1 MQKFKTLFFIIA
13 DLVFLIASFMLA
25 LIIRFEGYLP
35 LKFVEGREPFY
46 IISCFYIL
54 AVFYSFGLYRK
65 VWKYAGV
72 YELVN
77 IFNAV
82 SIGMVPVCAYVFYT
96 HGRIYPRSSIIIAWL
111 LNILII
117 GGIRFIL
124 RFLNEMQVSP
134 RVSSDQKRV
143 LIIGADDQ
151 GDMIIRELK
160 RHLSL
165 GFMPIG
171 LVDDDPVKKDLRIHG
186 VPVVGEIKDLPHL
199 IDQLKIN
206 EIIIT
211 TPSPALLRKLISLT
225 SGLPVKFKTIP
236 SLSEIIDE
244 KIVIN
249 KIRQVQIEDLLER
262 DVVKLNM
269 GEISRYLT
277 GKTVLITGGGG
288 SIGSEIARQIIKFNP
303 SKIILLGRGENSLH
317 EIAVELKPKTPI
329 NIEIFIC
336 DIRNSERLEFLFKR
350 ENIQVIFHAAAHKHV
365 HLMEDNAAEAVSNNV
380 FGSGNLAVIANKY
393 NVERLVFLSTDKAV
407 NPVSVMGKTKKLAED
422 VFKINSGK
430 GKTKFISVRFG
441 NVLDSKGSVI
451 PTFRK
456 QIELGGPVTVTHPDM
471 TRFFMTIP
479 EAVQLVVQA
488 GAIGESGD
496 IFILDMG
503 KPINIFEL
511 AKNMI
516 KLSGLEPEIDIPI
529 KFTGIRPGEK
539 LNEELINAS
548 EEKQN
553 AVFEKIF
560 KIKTIDINKN
570 EFEEK
575 IDVLHKLV
583 RENNDEGIKNIL

>member
-1 MQKFKTLFFIIA
+1 MQRLKTLFFIIT

-25 LIIRFEGYLP
+25 LIIRFEGHFP
-35 LKFVEGREPFY
+35 LNFVEGREVFY
-46 IISCFYIL
+46 ILSCFYIL

-82 SIGMVPVCAYVFYT
+82 SVGMAPVCAYVFYT
-96 HGRIYPRSSIIIAWL
+96 HGRVYPRSSIIIAWL

-124 RFLNEMQVSP
+124 RFINELHMSP
-134 RVSSDQKRV
+134 RVAFEQKRV

-151 GDMIIRELK
+151 GDMILRELK
-160 RHLSL
+160 RHPAL
-165 GFMPIG
+165 GFIPIG
-171 LVDDDPVKKDLRIHG
+171 LIEDDPAKKDLRIHG
-186 VPVVGEIKDLPHL
+186 VPVVGQTKDLPHL

-211 TPSPALLRKLISLT
+211 TPSPAFLRNLISLT

-244 KIVIN
+244 KITIN

-262 DVVKLNM
+262 DVVKLNLD
-269 GEISRYLT
+269 EISRYLT

-288 SIGSEIARQIIKFNP
+288 SIGSEVARQTIKFNP
-303 SKIILLGRGENSLH
+303 GKIILLGRGENSLH
-317 EIAVELKPKTPI
+317 EIAVELKPKTQI
-329 NIEIFIC
+329 KIEIFIC
-336 DIRNSERLEFLFKR
+336 DIRNFDRLESLFKR

-365 HLMEDNAAEAVSNNV
+365 HLMEDNASEAVSNNV
-380 FGSGNLAVIANKY
+380 LGSGNLARLANKY

-407 NPVSVMGKTKKLAED
+407 NPVSVMGKTKKLAEE
-422 VFKINSGK
+422 VFKLNSGL

-451 PTFRK
+451 PTFKK

-479 EAVQLVVQA
+479 EAVQLVIQA
-488 GAIGESGD
+488 GAIGEPGD

-503 KPINIFEL
+503 KPVSILDL

-529 KFTGIRPGEK
+529 KFTGTRPGEK
-539 LNEELINAS
+539 LNEELVNTS

-553 AVFEKIF
+553 TVFEKIF
-560 KIKTIDINKN
+560 KVKTVEINK
-570 EFEEK
+570 E
-575 IDVLHKLV
+575 KLV
-583 RENNDEGIKNIL
+583 EKLASLKALADKNDDNAIKEIL